1 MKTHIFLVLT
11 GVLLASFLN
20 AQNYSFVFK
29 PQKNDAYDVYTR
41 MKSTIIQ
48 QVLGEEITVEMVLNM
63 NSLYEFDDD
72 GANKKI
78 SITYNKMDVDMG
90 VMGMSTTMSSESDAP
105 ESAVL
110 RQLKGKTVSLTVTP
124 QGNIVNVWGAEKLL
138 DTAGADASQIQ
149 AIMSVVGSDAVKS
162 SMTLAMDFYPEQPIK
177 VGQSWS
183 KTTTLTHPYELVAE
197 SSYTLQRVEGKKAFI
212 NVVSKLNTPSDV
224 KMEYQGMTMGIH
236 LEGGITGS
244 YEVDL
249 DSGLSV
255 AATTQQNMKGEIE
268 AMGQKLPMIVSTN
281 TNTTYTKH

>member
-1 MKTHIFLVLT
+1 MKTHISLVLT